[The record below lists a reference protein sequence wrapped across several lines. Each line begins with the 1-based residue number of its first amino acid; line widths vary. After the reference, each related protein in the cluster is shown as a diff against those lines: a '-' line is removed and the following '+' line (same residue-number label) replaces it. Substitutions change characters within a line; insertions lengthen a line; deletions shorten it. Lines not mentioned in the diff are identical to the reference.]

1 MNTVQAMEMQ
11 STVARRP
18 YLTAVSWGAIF
29 AGVVVGLS
37 LNLVLNLLGIAAGL
51 MTVDVANNP
60 SSVSNAPIVAA
71 VWNAISMLIAAFA
84 GGYVAARMSGLK
96 RKSDGILHGF
106 VSWGATT
113 ILLTGLLAAA
123 AGALSNQLFS
133 GIGRGITQSAM
144 SSTQSGGGDFGRQV
158 QALTRGS
165 GGASANNVDARTLQQ
180 LQRSVQSGDRQQA
193 ISLMVNSM
201 GMDSQRA
208 STVVD
213 QLLILSGSPE
223 SASSEGRAAANQAV
237 NTASGVTWG
246 IVVAVG
252 LSLLLGLIG
261 GAVGAAGSRRLPQP
275 HHHATVTTTR

>member
-1 MNTVQAMEMQ
+1 MNTVQTMEMQ
-11 STVARRP
+11 MPMARRP

-37 LNLVLNLLGIAAGL
+37 LNLVLNLLGVAAGL

-106 VSWGATT
+106 VSWGVTT
-113 ILLTGLLAAA
+113 ILLTGILAAA
-123 AGALSNQLFS
+123 AGALSNQLFN
-133 GIGRGITQSAM
+133 GITRGVTQGAM
-144 SSTQSGGGDFGRQV
+144 TSQNVGGDFGRQV
-158 QALTRGS
+158 QALTRGT
-165 GGASANNVDARTLQQ
+165 GGASNSNVDAGTLQQ
-180 LQRSVQSGDRQQA
+180 LQRSIQSGDRQQA
-193 ISLMVNSM
+193 INLMVNSM

-223 SASSEGRAAANQAV
+223 SASSSGRAAANQAV

-246 IVVAVG
+246 IVAAVG

-261 GAVGAAGSRRLPQP
+261 GATGAAGSRRLPQP
-275 HHHATVTTTR
+275 HHHATVTTTTR